1 MLRILVFCI
10 ALFGLC
16 FGAYENEL
24 ASFDKNFIMSK
35 SDTQVK
41 FHHQLKSL
49 YIQSV
54 INEDEK
60 TKIEILKRLIIS
72 SNTLNLDDKSYAN
85 ELEESGV
92 SKTSINA
99 LRKTVVKDRQK
110 NDSKVVAEVSSF
122 TPPKNN
128 TKTQQNRQVKQ
139 ENLKIQNTKQE
150 NKSSNKTQEA
160 KEIDQV
166 EKKADKVYV
175 LSSSKVGQSVI
186 LNLNTNLSQKDLKSF
201 ALDEKGNFRYISD
214 FEGILEGG
222 KKEYKF
228 NDYRLVISQYNP
240 QVIRIVAY
248 AKEKI
253 PVNFKFEDRQL
264 SIFKT
269 LQVVQNSS
277 TVKQEVKVLKQD
289 DKKAQTKQESRQENK
304 KAEVKQENKQIKFQE
319 AKVEKV
325 NNDPLY
331 VLDVDKIANSV
342 VLNLS
347 DELDEDDISSF
358 STKDQKI
365 FRQVISFQGI
375 LEGNRKSFTFG
386 QNAITVTQYNPK
398 VVRVVLSS
406 PKEFKLF
413 KNLDDKSLT
422 LGFNSEKNTL
432 VTKTSDKMANKT
444 SNKTTSKT
452 TSKNALTTGFKSGK
466 LIVID
471 AGHGGKDSGALGDK
485 KICLKEKDIVLSTAL
500 KLGRELKRRGYKVLY
515 TRSSDKFINLRD
527 RTKYANDKR
536 ADLFISV
543 HANAAPN
550 VAKAKTS
557 EGVETFFLSPAR
569 SERSKKAA
577 EKENQGDF
585 EEINYFSKQSILNF
599 LNREKIVASNKL
611 AIDVQKN
618 ILTQTRKKY
627 KIVDGGVREAPF
639 WVLVGAQMPA
649 ILIEMGYITHP
660 SESKRIA
667 NKAFQDTLVKGIADG
682 VESYFYNNR

>member
-10 ALFGLC
+10 ALFSIC

-24 ASFDKNFIMSK
+24 ANFDKNFIMSK
-35 SDTQVK
+35 NDAQVK

-72 SNTLNLDDKSYAN
+72 SNALNLDDKSYAN

-92 SKTSINA
+92 GKASINA
-99 LRKTVVKDRQK
+99 LRKAVIQDKQK
-110 NDSKVVAEVSSF
+110 LQSSSKNVELSSF
-122 TPPKNN
+122 DPPKS
-128 TKTQQNRQVKQ
+128 TPKPQQAKQEIVKTQNNKPQQ
-139 ENLKIQNTKQE
+139 TK
-150 NKSSNKTQEA
+150 K
-160 KEIDQV
+160 V
-166 EKKADKVYV
+166 DKVYV
-175 LSSSKVGQSVI
+175 LKSSKTSQGVV
-186 LNLNTNLSQKDLKSF
+186 LDLNTNLEQEDIKSF
-201 ALDEKGNFRYISD
+201 ALDEKGNYRYISD
-214 FEGILEGG
+214 FEGVLEGG

-228 NDYRLVISQYNP
+228 DDYRIVISQYNP
-240 QVIRIVAY
+240 KTIRIVAY

-253 PVNFKFEDRQL
+253 SIDFDFEDEKIKISKKSQA
-264 SIFKT
+264 IQKNT
-269 LQVVQNSS
+269 PTKQE
-277 TVKQEVKVLKQD
+277 TKIAVKQESDKVV
-289 DKKAQTKQESRQENK
+289 AKQEPKQ
-304 KAEVKQENKQIKFQE
+304 VKTQE
-319 AKVEKV
+319 AKTNTKKEQA
-325 NNDPLY
+325 DDEPLY
-331 VLDVDKIANSV
+331 VLDVDKSSNSV

-347 DELDEDDISSF
+347 DELDEEDITSF
-358 STKDQKI
+358 STKDQKF
-365 FRQVISFQGI
+365 FRQVVSFQGI
-375 LEGNRKSFTFG
+375 LEGSRKNFTFG
-386 QNAITVTQYNPK
+386 QNAVTVTQYNPK
-398 VVRVVLSS
+398 TVRIVLSS

-413 KNLDDKSLT
+413 KELDGKNLT
-422 LGFNSEKNTL
+422 LGFGGSVSKNTS
-432 VTKTSDKMANKT
+432 VSSKSTSKT
-444 SNKTTSKT
+444 SNKNVLNS
-452 TSKNALTTGFKSGK
+452 NFKSDK
-466 LIVID
+466 LIVLD
-471 AGHGGKDSGALGDK
+471 AGHGGKDSGALSDK
-485 KICLKEKDIVLSTAL
+485 KGTLKEKDIVLSTTL
-500 KLGRELKRRGYKVLY
+500 KLGNELKKRGYKVLY

-536 ADLFISV
+536 ADLFLSI
-543 HANAAPN
+543 HANAAPSASR
-550 VAKAKTS
+550 AKSS

-649 ILIEMGYITHP
+649 ILIEIGYITHP
-660 SESKRIA
+660 SEGKRIA
-667 NKAFQDTLVKGIADG
+667 NKSFQDTLVKGIADG
-682 VESYFYNNR
+682 VENYFYNNR